1 MSVGDIVKKV
11 TEFNL
16 GSVCITGGEPMV
28 QLAPLRDLIKEL
40 KRIGFQI
47 TLETN
52 GTLYD
57 EWIFNA
63 VDCVSMD
70 IKPPSSGVKSNVD
83 LLKKLSSK
91 DQVKIIVA
99 DDKDYEFAKEIL
111 KKTSVEVILQP
122 LGGVNLKRIIDKVLT
137 DRLDVRVLPQL
148 HKIIGVR

>member
-1 MSVGDIVKKV
+1 
-11 TEFNL
+11 
-16 GSVCITGGEPMV
+16 
-28 QLAPLRDLIKEL
+28 
-40 KRIGFQI
+40 
-47 TLETN
+47 
-52 GTLYD
+52 
-57 EWIFNA
+57 
-63 VDCVSMD
+63 MD